1 MIDIRPIVATLIDA
15 GCNRRTMRRVG
26 RADKALQ
33 RSNPSARA
41 DAGTGAGLSP
51 SAARPPPPLTLSW
64 LQSDK
69 PRGSGGRAPTARTRA
84 VCHMSLS
91 RG

>member
-26 RADKALQ
+26 REEWALP

-41 DAGTGAGLSP
+41 DAGTGPGVSP
-51 SAARPPPPLTLSW
+51 SKARPPPPLTLSW
-64 LQSDK
+64 L
-69 PRGSGGRAPTARTRA
+69 
-84 VCHMSLS
+84 
-91 RG
+91 